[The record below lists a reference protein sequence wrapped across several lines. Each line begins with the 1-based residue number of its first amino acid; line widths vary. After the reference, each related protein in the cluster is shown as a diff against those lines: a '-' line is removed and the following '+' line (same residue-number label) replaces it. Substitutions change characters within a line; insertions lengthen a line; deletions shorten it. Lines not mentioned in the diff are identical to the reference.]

1 MAQKFHEIAQICYKK
16 HRKCMHDFNHIIRSY
31 LAHLSYRYKV
41 YHGHSNSHIN
51 RDAFKHKK

>member
-1 MAQKFHEIAQICYKK
+1 MYDI
-16 HRKCMHDFNHIIRSY
+16 NHISRSY

-51 RDAFKHKK
+51 RDTFRHKKLDCLHETKHVVT